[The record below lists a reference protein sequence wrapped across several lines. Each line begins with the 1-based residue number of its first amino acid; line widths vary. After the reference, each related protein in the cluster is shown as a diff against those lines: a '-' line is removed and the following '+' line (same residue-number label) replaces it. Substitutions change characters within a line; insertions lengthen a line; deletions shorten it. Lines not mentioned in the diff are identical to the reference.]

1 MKKLYSAVNLRNIY
15 LNVQRLF
22 WIIIEAL
29 KYTAFDC
36 Y

>member
-22 WIIIEAL
+22 CGL
-29 KYTAFDC
+29 
-36 Y
+36 